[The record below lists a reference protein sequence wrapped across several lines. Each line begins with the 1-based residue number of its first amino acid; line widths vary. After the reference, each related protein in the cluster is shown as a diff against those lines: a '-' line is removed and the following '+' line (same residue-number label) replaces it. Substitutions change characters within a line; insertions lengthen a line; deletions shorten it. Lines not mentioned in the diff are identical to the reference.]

1 MNLVKCQFTQGKIRF
16 PGGSE
21 VEPEEKHKNAILN
34 QLGNDTEVILGF
46 RPEAVRVVNEEKIAA
61 SVFLTEMNGSNVLLD
76 LHVGDKDIVRARI
89 NRGTTYQVGA
99 KINFDLDPQMV
110 RFFNPATEAALVM
123 E

>member
-1 MNLVKCQFTQGKIRF
+1 M
-16 PGGSE
+16 
-21 VEPEEKHKNAILN
+21 
-34 QLGNDTEVILGF
+34 
-46 RPEAVRVVNEEKIAA
+46 RVVNEEKIAA